1 MKATTNTILK
11 VPFNEKDQ
19 AKSLGARWNA
29 ESKNWYVPQ
38 GIDTAPFE
46 KWLTGSPTLVPAQS
60 KAKPIAKTN
69 KDTTALDQSFNLDI
83 DTINAILRDAYESHD
98 GDTFK

>member
-11 VPFNEKDQ
+11 VSFNEKDQ

-29 ESKNWYVPQ
+29 ESKHWYVPQ

-60 KAKPIAKTN
+60 KAKPVAKTDKN
-69 KDTTALDQSFNLDI
+69 TTTLDQSFDHDI
-83 DTINAILRDAYESHD
+83 GTINAILRDAYEPRD
-98 GDTFK
+98 GDTFL